1 MNDHGVDDTA
11 SYTEVPRGDNQDP
24 EGPPDRN
31 DIRPPS
37 LDPSQDSRAAVEQ
50 GTAEPDTAGRETTEP
65 DPIDPDTAEHETG
78 EPDTAGL
85 DTTEPDTAEPDT
97 AGQDTAG
104 QDTAGRVTAGRDM
117 AKRGAVV
124 LDALDHGLAVI
135 AGVMVVFVH
144 DVHYLFTFP
153 YWMDEAWVADSTRA
167 PLGQVARLASSTPYG
182 WTLLLRLVP
191 GTGLERQRLVPL
203 AFAGLAVA
211 LGYLLG
217 RELRL
222 TRFAAGLLTAAAVLL
237 SPAMLVRDELKQY
250 TAEACAAVLLWLLV
264 ARLENAWTRWRLAV
278 LTLTTVLATL
288 FAETAIITGGAAFV
302 CLTVET
308 AIRRQWRR
316 LAEVAV
322 AGAGTLAGYAVIFV
336 VLVKPRVNPQL
347 SSYWTPWYSPSSVSG
362 AASFFWSRLNQIA
375 TTVGFPAAPSH
386 SALLL
391 VIPLI
396 LAGSGILALVLLR
409 RYALAAMLPVTLIVV
424 MAGSA
429 ARQYPFG
436 EQRTSTFW
444 SVMVPVLIAIAVA
457 AATHGLVQLGIWRR
471 ISRMKGGVWSRRGLV
486 ASAARAA
493 IALTVGTAAIFF
505 YVQAVRPDVNVQ
517 LIAHE
522 DVRSQVDYVEAHL
535 RPGDV
540 IIANYGASYGFAYY
554 YSEPATAYPD
564 QPASGTGF
572 IPQYPGNPHV
582 IVISTGYP
590 ASVVAA
596 LREARAVVA
605 AEPPAPGSPP
615 ARGRIW
621 ILIQHDHAAEDHTW
635 AVLFLANL
643 HAGGTVIKVHI
654 SNLGYQPGYEYVV
667 LYTLPPDTVPPKRA
681 PPEKVPPGKVPP
693 GKVPPAKGRRA

>member
-1 MNDHGVDDTA
+1 MNDHDASATA
-11 SYTEVPRGDNQDP
+11 SYSAVPQGDHQDP
-24 EGPPDRN
+24 ESPPDRN

-50 GTAEPDTAGRETTEP
+50 GAAEPDSA
-65 DPIDPDTAEHETG
+65 DQ
-78 EPDTAGL
+78 DTAGHA
-85 DTTEPDTAEPDT
+85 TTEPDTTEHDTTERDAAGQDTTERDTAERDA
-97 AGQDTAG
+97 AGQDTA
-104 QDTAGRVTAGRDM
+104 
-117 AKRGAVV
+117 KRGPVV
-124 LDALDHGLAVI
+124 LDALDRGLAVI
-135 AGVMVVFVH
+135 AAVMVVFVH
-144 DVHYLFTFP
+144 DVHYLFTVP

-191 GTGLERQRLVPL
+191 GSGLERQRLVPL

-237 SPAMLVRDELKQY
+237 SPAMLVRDDLKQY
-250 TAEACAAVLLWLLV
+250 TAEACAAVVLWLLV
-264 ARLENAWTRWRLAV
+264 ARLETAWTRWRLAV

-288 FAETAIITGGAAFV
+288 FAETAIITGGAAFA
-302 CLTVET
+302 CLILET

-322 AGAGTLAGYAVIFV
+322 AGAGTLAGYAVVFV

-347 SSYWTPWYSPSSVSG
+347 SSYWTPWYSPSNVPG
-362 AASFFWSRLNQIA
+362 AASFFWSTLNQIA
-375 TTVGFPAAPSH
+375 TSVGFPAAHPGN
-386 SALLL
+386 ALLL
-391 VIPLI
+391 DIPLI
-396 LAGSGILALVLLR
+396 LAGCGILALVLLR

-444 SVMVPVLIAIAVA
+444 AVMVPVLMAIAIAA
-457 AATHGLVQLGIWRR
+457 AIHGLAQLGIWRR
-471 ISRMKGGVWSRRGLV
+471 ISRVKGGVWLAG
-486 ASAARAA
+486 AARAT
-493 IALTVGTAAIFF
+493 IALAIGTAAIFG
-505 YVQAVRPDVNVQ
+505 YLQQVRPDVNIH

-522 DVRSQVDYVEAHL
+522 DVRSQVDYIEAHL

-540 IIANYGASYGFAYY
+540 IIASYGASYGFAYY
-554 YSEPATAYPD
+554 YSEPATTYPD
-564 QPASGTGF
+564 QPTSGTGF
-572 IPQYPGNPHV
+572 IPQYPVNSRV

-596 LREARAVVA
+596 LREARALVA

-621 ILIQHDHAAEDHTW
+621 ILIQHDHAIEDHAW

-643 HAGGTVIKVHI
+643 HAGGTVIRVHI
-654 SNLGYQPGYEYVV
+654 SNLGYQPGYEPVI
-667 LYTLPPDTVPPKRA
+667 LYTLPPKTVPPKTVPPKRA
-681 PPEKVPPGKVPP
+681 PPGKA
-693 GKVPPAKGRRA
+693 PPAKGRRA